1 MIRKIFETID
11 LLYDD
16 YVKIWEDIC
25 NIESPTA
32 YKEGVDAVGK
42 YCADFAE
49 KRGWQVEYFHHNV
62 SGDVV
67 CITMNPH
74 ATGQTVSLS
83 AHMDTVHPVGSFGTP
98 AVRIEGD
105 KIYGPGVCDCKG
117 GIVVAL
123 LAMEALQKCGFCD
136 RPVQLLLQ
144 SDEEGGSRFSDKATI
159 RYICEKS
166 KDSAAF
172 LNLEGYTK
180 GEACIIRKGIVTYTF
195 KIKGIEAHSSR
206 CATDGANAIAEA
218 AHKIIELEKFKDAK
232 GITCNCGVISGGT
245 VPNTVAGYCEFK
257 ANIRYVNNEQ
267 LEWVREHIK
276 KIADTVYVEG
286 CTCEVEQSGFRVAME
301 YTDRNAKLLDKINLI
316 FDKVGIPFLK
326 ASSRTGGSDAAD
338 VTAFGTPCI
347 DNLGAAG
354 GRIHSPEEYGE
365 LDSLIEMPKR
375 LAAIICDLK

>member
-1 MIRKIFETID
+1 MKKVFDTID
-11 LLYDD
+11 FLYGDF
-16 YVKIWEDIC
+16 VKVWEDIC
-25 NIESPTA
+25 NIESPTE
-32 YKEGVDAVGK
+32 YKDGVDAVGK

-49 KRGWQVEYFHHNV
+49 KRGWQVEIFSQPV

-67 CITMNPH
+67 CITMNPD
-74 ATGQTVSLS
+74 ANGKPISLS

-98 AVRIEGD
+98 AVKIDEG

-123 LAMEALQKCGFCD
+123 LAMEALHKCGFSD
-136 RPVQLLLQ
+136 RPVRLLLQ

-195 KIKGIEAHSSR
+195 KVRGIEAHSSR

-218 AHKIIELEKFKDAK
+218 AHKIIELEKLKD
-232 GITCNCGVISGGT
+232 GNGLTCNCGVISGGT
-245 VPNTVAGYCEFK
+245 VPNTVPGYCEFK
-257 ANIRYVNNEQ
+257 ANVRFANSEQ
-267 LEWVREHIK
+267 LEWITEHVK

-286 CTCEVEQSGFRVAME
+286 CSCEVEQYGFRVAME
-301 YTDRNAKLLDKINLI
+301 YTDRNAQLLDKINLI
-316 FDKVGIPFLK
+316 FDKVGMPPLK

-338 VTAFGTPCI
+338 VTAFGIPCI
-347 DNLGAAG
+347 DDLGANG
-354 GRIHSPEEYGE
+354 GLIHNTGE
-365 LDSLIEMPKR
+365 FAYLDTLRDTPKR
-375 LAAIICDLK
+375 LAAIICNL